1 MRHLYD
7 IKSSLRDDI
16 MDADKADIS
25 WINVIDTKTD
35 VEISVQKYLDSFISD
50 STTFDRVFCC
60 ETSSSL
66 YCSKCCNLLVPDDSL
81 PSCLHN
87 NSLNLPFNLDIILD
101 DRRAS
106 ATGLHAVALLN
117 NTNNSTIDQ
126 SSTSVQLIDVA
137 NNDEIPR
144 YSQQN
149 DTYLLF
155 PSPGESISLE
165 SVSSKVKTLVV
176 LDCKWTKSSICR
188 KNNDL
193 SRLQKVHLSNPP
205 KQSFFWR
212 WHNEGPGMIST
223 IEAIYYAAFEVLQK
237 KNSTILQSTNIDQ
250 LADTNNLLHLL
261 WLFGHQR
268 AAILR
273 SSQDKGKPPPFTKEG
288 KEAQREMRRQ
298 KGTWRQLRHKDDE
311 RRLIEKKK
319 KLQDKA
325 KDHPIT

>member
-1 MRHLYD
+1 
-7 IKSSLRDDI
+7 

-25 WINVIDTKTD
+25 VDQCDTKVTD
-35 VEISVQKYLDSFISD
+35 VEISVQKYLDSFIAD
-50 STTFDRVFCC
+50 STTFDRIFCC

-87 NSLNLPFNLDIILD
+87 NSVNLPFNLDIILD

-126 SSTSVQLIDVA
+126 SSNSVQLIDVA

-144 YSQQN
+144 YSNQN
-149 DTYLLF
+149 DIDDESTYLLF
-155 PSPGESISLE
+155 PSPGESIPLE

-188 KNNDL
+188 KSNDL
-193 SRLQKVHLSNPP
+193 SLLQKVHLSNPP
-205 KQSFFWR
+205 KQSFYWR
-212 WHNEGPGMIST
+212 WHNAGPGMIST
-223 IEAIYYAAFEVLQK
+223 IEAIYYASFEVLQK
-237 KNSTILQSTNIDQ
+237 KNSTISQSTVTTNDQ
-250 LADTNNLLHLL
+250 LADTNNLLLHLL

>member
-1 MRHLYD
+1 
-7 IKSSLRDDI
+7 
-16 MDADKADIS
+16 MDE
-25 WINVIDTKTD
+25 D
-35 VEISVQKYLDSFISD
+35 VRLDNNEVTVVERSVQEYLDSFLQSGD
-50 STTFDRVFCC
+50 NVKTFDRVFCC

-117 NTNNSTIDQ
+117 NINNSTIDQ
-126 SSTSVQLIDVA
+126 SSNSVQLIDVA

-144 YSQQN
+144 YSNQN

-155 PSPGESISLE
+155 PSPGESIPLE

-193 SRLQKVHLSNPP
+193 SLLQKVHLSNPP
-205 KQSFFWR
+205 KQSFYWR

-237 KNSTILQSTNIDQ
+237 KNSTISQSTVTTNDQ
-250 LADTNNLLHLL
+250 LEYTNNLLHLL

-273 SSQDKGKPPPFTKEG
+273 SAQDKGKPPPFTKEG

-319 KLQDKA
+319 KLQDRA
-325 KDHPIT
+325 KNHPIT

>member
-1 MRHLYD
+1 
-7 IKSSLRDDI
+7 

-25 WINVIDTKTD
+25 VDQCDTKVTD
-35 VEISVQKYLDSFISD
+35 VDISVQKYLDSFISD
-50 STTFDRVFCC
+50 STTFDRVVCC

-66 YCSKCCNLLVPDDSL
+66 YCSKCCNLLVPYDSL
-81 PSCLHN
+81 PPCLHN

-117 NTNNSTIDQ
+117 NINNSTIDQ
-126 SSTSVQLIDVA
+126 SSNSVQLIDVA

-144 YSQQN
+144 YSNQN
-149 DTYLLF
+149 DIDDKSTYLLF
-155 PSPGESISLE
+155 PSPGDSIPLE

-193 SRLQKVHLSNPP
+193 SLLQKVHLSNPP
-205 KQSFFWR
+205 QQSRYWR

-223 IEAIYYAAFEVLQK
+223 IEAIFYAAFEVLQK
-237 KNSTILQSTNIDQ
+237 RNTRSQSTTITTDDQ

-273 SSQDKGKPPPFTKEG
+273 SAQDKGKAPPFTKEG

-298 KGTWRQLRHKDDE
+298 KGTWKQLRHKDDE

-319 KLQDKA
+319 KLRDKA
-325 KDHPIT
+325 KTHPN

>member
-1 MRHLYD
+1 MSD
-7 IKSSLRDDI
+7 MIIK
-16 MDADKADIS
+16 
-25 WINVIDTKTD
+25 VTD
-35 VEISVQKYLDSFISD
+35 VESSVQEYLDSFLQSGD
-50 STTFDRVFCC
+50 NAKTSDRVFCC
-60 ETSSSL
+60 ETSHSL
-66 YCSKCCNLLVPDDSL
+66 YCSKCCNLLVPEDSL
-81 PSCLHN
+81 PSCLQN

-106 ATGLHAVALLN
+106 ATGLHAVALMN
-117 NTNNSTIDQ
+117 NRNNSTIDQ
-126 SSTSVQLIDVA
+126 SSNSVQLIDVA

-155 PSPGESISLE
+155 PSGDSLPLE

-205 KQSFFWR
+205 KQSFYWR
-212 WHNEGPGMIST
+212 WHNAGPGMIST

-237 KNSTILQSTNIDQ
+237 KNSTISQSTTITTNDQ
-250 LADTNNLLHLL
+250 LADTNNLLLHLL
-261 WLFGHQR
+261 WLFAHQR

-273 SSQDKGKPPPFTKEG
+273 SAQDKGKPPPFTNEG
-288 KEAQREMRRQ
+288 KEIQREMRRQ
-298 KGTWRQLRHKDDE
+298 KGTYKQLRHKDDK
-311 RRLIEKKK
+311 RRLMEKKK
-319 KLQDKA
+319 QLQDKA
-325 KDHPIT
+325 KTHLT

>member
-1 MRHLYD
+1 
-7 IKSSLRDDI
+7 

-25 WINVIDTKTD
+25 VDQCDTKVTD
-35 VEISVQKYLDSFISD
+35 VEISVQKYLDSFIAD
-50 STTFDRVFCC
+50 STIFDRVFCC
-60 ETSSSL
+60 DTSHSL
-66 YCSKCCNLLVPDDSL
+66 YCSKCCNLLVPEDSL
-81 PSCLHN
+81 PPCLKQ
-87 NSLNLPFNLDIILD
+87 LDLPFNLDIILD

-155 PSPGESISLE
+155 PSPRESIPLE
-165 SVSSKVKTLVV
+165 AVSSKVKTLVV

-193 SRLQKVHLSNPP
+193 SRLQKVHLSYPP
-205 KQSFFWR
+205 KQSFYWR

-223 IEAIYYAAFEVLQK
+223 IEAIYYAAYEVLQK
-237 KNSTILQSTNIDQ
+237 RNSIQSTTNDQ
-250 LADTNNLLHLL
+250 LADTNNLLLHLL

-273 SSQDKGKPPPFTKEG
+273 SAQDKGKPPPFTKEG

-325 KDHPIT
+325 KDHPRDYINIDNG

>member
-1 MRHLYD
+1 
-7 IKSSLRDDI
+7 

-25 WINVIDTKTD
+25 VDQCDTKVID
-35 VEISVQKYLDSFISD
+35 VERSVQEYLDSFIAD
-50 STTFDRVFCC
+50 STTFDRMFCC

-66 YCSKCCNLLVPDDSL
+66 YCSNCCNLLVPDDSL
-81 PSCLHN
+81 PSSLHN
-87 NSLNLPFNLDIILD
+87 ISLNLPFNLDIILD

-117 NTNNSTIDQ
+117 NTNNSTIDK
-126 SSTSVQLIDVA
+126 SSNSVQLIDVA

-155 PSPGESISLE
+155 PSPGESIPLE

-193 SRLQKVHLSNPP
+193 SLLQKLHLSNPP
-205 KQSFFWR
+205 KQSFYWR

-237 KNSTILQSTNIDQ
+237 KNSTILQSTVTTNDQ

-273 SSQDKGKPPPFTKEG
+273 SAQDKGKPPPFTKEG

-325 KDHPIT
+325 KDHPN